1 MEGRQVETV
10 SSSRGRPPLPEGPFL
25 VAGLARSGVA
35 VARALR
41 FRGMEV
47 TGVDSSSPGGLEMLD
62 LAGVPYFLETDG
74 IEFLEGVG
82 TLVKSPGI
90 PQDAPVV
97 VAARRQGIE
106 VVGELEIGWRLV
118 EGRFL
123 AITGTNGKTT
133 TTELAAHLFRE
144 AGLPVEV
151 AGNVGSPLSGLVG
164 EPAGPDRTVV
174 CECSSFQLED
184 TLEFAPECAVFLNL
198 APDHLDRYPDFDTY
212 GEAKLA
218 IFANQEGGDVAVLN
232 AGDPWLAGRSVPGGA
247 GRVMFLPAGNDGVE
261 VDVWLDGDRIVADGE
276 ILLPVS
282 DLRLFGRHN
291 VANAMA
297 AAAATLSLGVSR
309 ASVVRGLS
317 SFAGVPHRLE
327 PVAEVDGVLWINDS
341 KGTNVAA
348 TLTALEAFDRPVRP
362 ILGGSAKGEEFEP
375 LARAVADR
383 CPAVY
388 LIGEAAGEIGG
399 AIRAIGSPGTGVID
413 CVDLE
418 GAVERAA
425 SEARPGEVVL
435 LSPACASFDQF
446 RDYEERGD
454 RFRALVGSLD
464 V

>member
-47 TGVDSSSPGGLEMLD
+47 TGVDSSSPDGLEMLD

-74 IEFLEGVG
+74 IEFLEGVR

-184 TLEFAPECAVFLNL
+184 TVEFAPECAVFLNL

-247 GRVMFLPAGNDGVE
+247 GRVMFLPAESDGVE

-276 ILLPVS
+276 TLLPVS

-297 AAAATLSLGVSR
+297 AAAAALSLGVSR

-388 LIGEAAGEIGG
+388 LIGEAAEEIGS